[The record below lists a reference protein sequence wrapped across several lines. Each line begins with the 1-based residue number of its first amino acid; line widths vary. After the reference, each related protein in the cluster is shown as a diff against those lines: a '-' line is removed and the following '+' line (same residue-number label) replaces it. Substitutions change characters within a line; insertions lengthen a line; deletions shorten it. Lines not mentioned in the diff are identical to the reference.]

1 LGERQT
7 KPKPHPPQ
15 SSPGGYHW
23 LSASRDTLHTLHL
36 KQAIVLL
43 ATGVVSGILNA
54 VAGGGS
60 FLSFPMMLFI
70 GLPPVEANATN
81 TVALWPGLAMSTA
94 SYSRHLK
101 IPPRL
106 LVPLV
111 ITSVLGGFAG
121 ALLLVKTP
129 QRTFLHLIPW
139 LLLGATL
146 LFMFGNR
153 LREIAGRGEEG
164 NPVKQSSWRA
174 ISLACLLQ
182 LAVGTYGGYFG
193 AGIGFVMLAMMTLLG
208 MREIHVMNALR
219 ITLAAVINAV
229 AVVTFIVSGAV
240 FWGQCL
246 AMMAGALTGGW
257 FGAQFAQ
264 KADPKKVRW
273 FIIALGFSLSTYFF
287 IKNR

>member
-1 LGERQT
+1 M
-7 KPKPHPPQ
+7 
-15 SSPGGYHW
+15 
-23 LSASRDTLHTLHL
+23 HL
-36 KQAIVLL
+36 KQATILL
-43 ATGVVSGILNA
+43 GTGIVSGILNA

-81 TVALWPGLAMSTA
+81 TVALWPGLASSSA
-94 SYSRHLK
+94 SYWRHLSVAQ
-101 IPPRL
+101 RL

-111 ITSVLGGFAG
+111 ASSMLGGFAG

-153 LREIAGRGEEG
+153 LRALAGRPTSARTME
-164 NPVKQSSWRA
+164 NTSWRA
-174 ISLACLLQ
+174 IAMACLLQ

-229 AVVTFIVSGAV
+229 AVVTFILSGAV

-246 AMMAGALTGGW
+246 AMMAGALAGGW

-264 KADPKKVRW
+264 KADPGKVRW
-273 FIIALGFSLSTYFF
+273 FIIALGLGLSTYFF